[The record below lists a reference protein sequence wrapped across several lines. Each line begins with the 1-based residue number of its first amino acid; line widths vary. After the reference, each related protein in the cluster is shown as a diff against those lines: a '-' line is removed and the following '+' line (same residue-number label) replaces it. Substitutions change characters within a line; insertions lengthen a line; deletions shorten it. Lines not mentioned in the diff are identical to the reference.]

1 MRKKINLLAV
11 FLLPFFLQ
19 AQKAKPEMAEFFRS
33 NGKIYVV
40 VAIMSIIFLGVV
52 FYLVH
57 LDRKVNKLK
66 KSL

>member
-19 AQKAKPEMAEFFRS
+19 AQNAKPEMAEFFRS

-57 LDRKVNKLK
+57 LDRKINKLK